1 MGETDWEIPR
11 ELQPDPADCA
21 FDLHQALRAVVG
33 LKANV
38 PMTAFTARTLGTE
51 REGSGAIIRGGL
63 VLTMGYLI
71 TEAETIWL
79 LTADGRA
86 VAGDVLGFDADTGF
100 GLVQPLGRLEAPW
113 LDLGDPDQVAV
124 GAGAI
129 FAAAGGLGHAIDTRI
144 IARQEFAGYWEYLI
158 DNAIFI
164 APAHPSWGGGALIG
178 ADGRLLGIGSLILQ
192 HSDSSGRRGDMNMIV
207 PVSLLRPVLDD
218 LVTAGRVRRPPRPW
232 LGLYAV
238 ETGETIVVRALA
250 EGGPAQTAGI
260 RAGDRILAVGDEAV
274 ADLAS
279 LWQRIWAA
287 GRPGAP
293 VTLKLRRERR
303 PVSITVQTAERS
315 AFLRGPRLH

>member
-1 MGETDWEIPR
+1 MAETDWEIPR

-21 FDLHQALRAVVG
+21 FDLAQSLRAVIG

-51 REGSGAIIRGGL
+51 REGSGVILQGGL

-86 VAGDVLGFDADTGF
+86 VAGDVLGTDQDTGF
-100 GLVQPLGRLEAPW
+100 GLVQPLGRLEAPS
-113 LDLGDPDQVAV
+113 LELGQPESVAV
-124 GAGAI
+124 GSAAI
-129 FAAAGGLGHAIDTRI
+129 FAAAGGLAHTIETRI

-158 DNAIFI
+158 DDAIFI
-164 APAHPSWGGGALIG
+164 APAHPSWGGGALLG

-192 HSDSSGRRGDMNMIV
+192 HGDGTGRRGDMNMVV

-250 EGGPAQTAGI
+250 EGGPAMTAGV
-260 RAGDRILAVGDEAV
+260 RAGDRIVGVGEQSV
-274 ADLAS
+274 SDLS
-279 LWQRIWAA
+279 GLWQRIWAA
-287 GRPGAP
+287 GPPGAA

-303 PVSITVQTAERS
+303 PLSITVNSAERA